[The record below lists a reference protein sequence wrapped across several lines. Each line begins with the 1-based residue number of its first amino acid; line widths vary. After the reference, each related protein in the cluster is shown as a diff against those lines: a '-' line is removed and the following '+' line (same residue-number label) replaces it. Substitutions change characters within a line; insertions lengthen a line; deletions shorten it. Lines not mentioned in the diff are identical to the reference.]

1 MQIIQG
7 RECFCGTSVAVIL
20 PSKSRMETSPCITLD
35 LKILLIL
42 NLVSY
47 LPFHPLL
54 CLLHTHTHLYWALL
68 SSSCTDTMSY
78 GGTVVL
84 KASSLFSVSAWVTFT
99 LSLSNSHRSREDRG
113 GLSCSLPCCKTS
125 WHSKERSRL
134 PQAGCN

>member
-1 MQIIQG
+1 MFLRHKRGSHLAEQIAHGNISLYYT
-7 RECFCGTSVAVIL
+7 RFEDSPHLKFSVLSSFPSTSV
-20 PSKSRMETSPCITLD
+20 PSA
-35 LKILLIL
+35 
-42 NLVSY
+42 
-47 LPFHPLL
+47 
-54 CLLHTHTHLYWALL
+54 HTHTHLHWALL